1 MEAMSEL
8 RQAHRTAALIAGG
21 LIMSLVMYAVIANV
35 FRVTQAPFAGVA
47 SLPERHVRLA
57 RYAAWI
63 ASAAV
68 VVGLPAFRRV
78 LLRRRPD
85 DTRATAI
92 ARLTLTTVAVGGL
105 SELPAV
111 AGFVLVVLGGAVP
124 GFLPPRLA
132 LARAAARE
140 LPPIR
145 GVGRVARHAGA
156 AALA

>member
-1 MEAMSEL
+1 MSEL

-21 LIMSLVMYAVIANV
+21 LITGLVMYAVIASV
-35 FRVTQAPFAGVA
+35 FRDSQAPFMGVG
-47 SLPERHVRLA
+47 SLPETHIRLA

-63 ASAAV
+63 VSAAV

-85 DTRATAI
+85 DTRAAAI

-111 AGFVLVVLGGAVP
+111 AGFVLVILGGL
-124 GFLPPRLA
+124 FLDFYLLGALSLGLLLANFPRYEAWEEWLA
-132 LARAAARE
+132 TPAPR
-140 LPPIR
+140 P
-145 GVGRVARHAGA
+145 
-156 AALA
+156 

>member
-21 LIMSLVMYAVIANV
+21 LITGLVMYAVIANV
-35 FRVTQAPFAGVA
+35 FRVSQAPFAGVA
-47 SLPERHVRLA
+47 SLPETHIRLA
-57 RYAAWI
+57 RYAAWL

-68 VVGLPAFRRV
+68 VVALPAFRRA

-92 ARLTLTTVAVGGL
+92 ARLTLTAVAVGGF

-111 AGFVLVVLGGAVP
+111 AGFVLVMLGGL
-124 GFLPPRLA
+124 FLDFYLLASLSLVLLLTNFPRYEAWEEWLA
-132 LARAAARE
+132 APAPR
-140 LPPIR
+140 P
-145 GVGRVARHAGA
+145 
-156 AALA
+156 

>member
-47 SLPERHVRLA
+47 SLPERHVHLA

-68 VVGLPAFRRV
+68 VVGIPAFRRV

-111 AGFVLVVLGGAVP
+111 AGFVLVVLGGL
-124 GFLPPRLA
+124 FLDFYLLGSLSLVLLLANFPRFEAWEEWLA
-132 LARAAARE
+132 TPAPR
-140 LPPIR
+140 P
-145 GVGRVARHAGA
+145 
-156 AALA
+156 